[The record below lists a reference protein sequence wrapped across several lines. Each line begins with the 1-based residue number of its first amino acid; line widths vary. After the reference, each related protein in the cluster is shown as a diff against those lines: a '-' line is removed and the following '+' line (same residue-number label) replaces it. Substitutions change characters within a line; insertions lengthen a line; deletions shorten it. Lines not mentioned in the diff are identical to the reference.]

1 MWQLLLLGT
10 ALALDD
16 IEVSG
21 DVEQHEFQADVART
35 MDIFINS
42 LYTNKEIFLRES
54 ISNASD
60 ALDKVRYLS
69 LTDDSILGENDQLE
83 IRIEYDEVNKAVT
96 VSDTGIGMTKDD
108 LIKHLGTVAKSG
120 TTGFVEALAA
130 GGDINLIGQFGVGFY
145 SNFLVSDKII
155 VTSKNND
162 DSQHV
167 WVSQAGHTFKVF
179 EDPRGDTLGRG
190 TRLTLM
196 LKSDSHD
203 FADPAK
209 LKKIVQ
215 KYSEFVNYPIYM
227 KVKRDVTREVPW
239 TEEELAGLSPEEAEK
254 PNKITETVWEWELI
268 NENKPIWLR
277 EEVEDEEYNSFYKS
291 ISKDTRDPM
300 THLHF
305 NTEGEV
311 EFTALLYIPAQAPY
325 DLFQNYYGSSK
336 APLKLYVRRVLITEE
351 FEDILPRYLSFI
363 RGVVDSNDMPLNVAR
378 ESLQQKK
385 ILKLINKKI
394 VRKVLQE
401 LIDMADE
408 DPEEYEKF
416 YEQFGKN
423 VKLGLMDD
431 PTNKGKI
438 SRLVRFYSTA
448 SLDKLTSLDD
458 YIERMKEIQE
468 DIYFIAGDNRHRL
481 AESPLIQKLVKLGY
495 EVLLLDDPID
505 EYSIN
510 SLPEYEKHKIQNVAQ
525 DDWKLPEDDDLVQR
539 KERKLKEM
547 YKTAIEWMKGVIE
560 PGLVHSI
567 VVSTKLTDEPSVITT
582 GDHGYSANME
592 RLNKAQAFGSAARS
606 GDHNRARRTWELNP
620 SHPMVKKL
628 KGYGELIPND
638 EDARESVKTMLDL
651 AMLNSGFI
659 VANPT
664 DMYRRIQTLV
674 SNDLDV
680 SLTEPVVL
688 PDVIVDVQESE
699 GVDETTEL

>member
-1 MWQLLLLGT
+1 MWRLLLLT
-10 ALALDD
+10 SALASED
-16 IEVSG
+16 IELAAEA
-21 DVEQHEFQADVART
+21 EQYEFQADVART

-69 LTDDSILGENDQLE
+69 LTDETYLGDNEQLE
-83 IRIEYDEVNKAVT
+83 IRIEYDETNKAVT
-96 VSDTGIGMTKDD
+96 ISDTGIGMTKDE

-120 TTGFVEALAA
+120 TTNFVEALAA

-155 VTSKNND
+155 VTSKNNE

-167 WVSQAGHTFKVF
+167 WVSQAGHSFKVF
-179 EDPRGDTLGRG
+179 EDPRGDTIGRG

-196 LKSDSHD
+196 LKPDSHD

-227 KVKRDVTREVPW
+227 KIKRDVTREVPW
-239 TEEELAGLSPEEAEK
+239 TDEELQELTPEEAER

-277 EEVEDEEYNSFYKS
+277 EDVEDEDYTNFYKALT
-291 ISKDTRDPM
+291 KDTREPM

-311 EFTALLYIPAQAPY
+311 EFTALLYIPSQAPY
-325 DLFQNYYGSSK
+325 DLFQNYYGAK
-336 APLKLYVRRVLITEE
+336 APLRLYVRRVLITEE

-394 VRKVLQE
+394 VRKILQE
-401 LIDMADE
+401 LLDMADE
-408 DPEEYEKF
+408 DSDDYEKF
-416 YEQFGKN
+416 YNQFGKN
-423 VKLGLMDD
+423 IKLGLMDD
-431 PTNKGKI
+431 PTNKGKL
-438 SRLVRFYSTA
+438 SRLVRFYSTYDV
-448 SLDKLTSLDD
+448 DKLTSLDD
-458 YIERMKEIQE
+458 YIERMKEVQE
-468 DIYFIAGDNRHRL
+468 DIYFIAGDDRHRL

-525 DDWKLPEDDDLVQR
+525 DDWKLPEDDDMAQR

-547 YKTAIEWMKGVIE
+547 FKTSIEWMKGVIE
-560 PGLVHSI
+560 PGIIHSI
-567 VVSTKLTDEPSVITT
+567 VVSTKLTDEPSIITT
-582 GDHGYSANME
+582 GDHGHSANME

-606 GDHNRARRTWELNP
+606 GEHNRARRTWELNP
-620 SHPMVKKL
+620 AHPMIKKL
-628 KGYGELIPND
+628 KSYGELIPND
-638 EDARESVKTMLDL
+638 ENARESVKTMLDL
-651 AMLNSGFI
+651 AMVNSGFI
-659 VANPT
+659 VADPT

-674 SNDLDV
+674 AADLSV
-680 SLTEPVVL
+680 SLSDPVVL
-688 PDVIVDVQESE
+688 PDVIVDMPENE
-699 GVDETTEL
+699 VDETTEL

>member
-1 MWQLLLLGT
+1 MWQLLLLLGS
-10 ALALDD
+10 AYAIED
-16 IEVSG
+16 IDLVEEA
-21 DVEQHEFQADVART
+21 EQHEFQADVARV

-69 LTDDSILGENDQLE
+69 LTDDTILGENDTLE
-83 IRIEYDEVNKAVT
+83 IRIEYDEANRAVT
-96 VSDTGIGMTKDD
+96 ISDTGIGMTKDD

-120 TTGFVEALAA
+120 TTNFVEALAS

-155 VTSKNND
+155 VTSKHND
-162 DSQHV
+162 DTQHV
-167 WVSQAGHTFKVF
+167 WVSQAGHSFKVF

-203 FADPAK
+203 FADASK
-209 LKKIVQ
+209 LKKIVS

-227 KVKRDVTREVPW
+227 RIERDVTREVPW
-239 TEEELAGLSPEEAEK
+239 TQEELETLPQEETAK
-254 PNKITETVWEWELI
+254 PNKITESVWEWELI

-277 EEVEDEEYNSFYKS
+277 EEVEDEEYNSFYKTL
-291 ISKDTRDPM
+291 SKDSRDPM

-311 EFTALLYIPAQAPY
+311 EFTALLYIPSQAPY
-325 DLFQNYYGSSK
+325 DLFQNYYGSK

-401 LIDMADE
+401 LLDMADE
-408 DPEEYEKF
+408 DADEYEAF
-416 YEQFGKN
+416 YGQFGKN
-423 VKLGLMDD
+423 IKLGLMDD
-431 PTNKGKI
+431 PTNKGKL
-438 SRLVRFYSTA
+438 SRLVRFYSTYNI
-448 SLDKLTSLDD
+448 DRLTSLDD
-458 YIERMKEIQE
+458 YIERMKEVQE
-468 DIYFIAGDNRHRL
+468 DIYFIAGDNRHKL

-525 DDWKLPEDDDLVQR
+525 DDWKLPEDDDLAQR
-539 KERKLKEM
+539 KERKLKLM
-547 YKTAIEWMKGVIE
+547 YKTSIDWMKGIIE
-560 PGLVHSI
+560 ERGHVSSI
-567 VVSTKLTDEPSVITT
+567 VVSTKLTDEPSIITT
-582 GDHGYSANME
+582 GEHGYSANME
-592 RLNKAQAFGSAARS
+592 RLNKSQAFGSAARG

-620 SHPMVKKL
+620 AHPMIKKL
-628 KGYGELIPND
+628 KSYGELIPND
-638 EDARESVKTMLDL
+638 EDARESVETMLDL

-659 VANPT
+659 ISEPT
-664 DMYRRIQTLV
+664 DMYRRIQKLV
-674 SNDLDV
+674 LSDLGV
-680 SLTEPVVL
+680 SEKDPIEL
-688 PDVIVDVQESE
+688 PNVIVDMPEE
-699 GVDETTEL
+699 EVDETTEL

>member
-1 MWQLLLLGT
+1 MWQLLLLLGS
-10 ALALDD
+10 AYAIED
-16 IEVSG
+16 IDLVEEA
-21 DVEQHEFQADVART
+21 EQHEFQADVARV

-69 LTDDSILGENDQLE
+69 LTDDTILGENDSLE
-83 IRIEYDEVNKAVT
+83 IRIEYDEANRAVT
-96 VSDTGIGMTKDD
+96 ISDTGIGMTKDD

-120 TTGFVEALAA
+120 TTNFVEALAS

-155 VTSKNND
+155 VTSKHND
-162 DSQHV
+162 DTQHV

-196 LKSDSHD
+196 LKSDSQD
-203 FADPAK
+203 FADASK
-209 LKKIVQ
+209 LKKIVS

-227 KVKRDVTREVPW
+227 RIKRDVTREVPW
-239 TEEELAGLSPEEAEK
+239 TQEELETLPQEETAK
-254 PNKITETVWEWELI
+254 PNKITESVWEWELI

-277 EEVEDEEYNSFYKS
+277 EEVEDEEYNSFYKTL
-291 ISKDTRDPM
+291 SKDSRDPM

-311 EFTALLYIPAQAPY
+311 EFTALLYIPSQAPY
-325 DLFQNYYGSSK
+325 DLFQNYYGSK

-401 LIDMADE
+401 LLDMADE
-408 DPEEYEKF
+408 DADEYEAF
-416 YEQFGKN
+416 YGQFGKN
-423 VKLGLMDD
+423 IKLGLMDD
-431 PTNKGKI
+431 PTNKGKL
-438 SRLVRFYSTA
+438 SRLVRFYSTYNI
-448 SLDKLTSLDD
+448 DRLTSLDD
-458 YIERMKEIQE
+458 YIERMKEVQE
-468 DIYFIAGDNRHRL
+468 DIYFIAGDNRHKL

-525 DDWKLPEDDDLVQR
+525 DDWKLPEDDDLAQR
-539 KERKLKEM
+539 KERKLKLM
-547 YKTAIEWMKGVIE
+547 YKTSIDWMKGIIE
-560 PGLVHSI
+560 ERGHVSSI
-567 VVSTKLTDEPSVITT
+567 VVSTKLTDEPSIITT
-582 GDHGYSANME
+582 GEHGYSANME
-592 RLNKAQAFGSAARS
+592 RLNKSQAFGSAARG

-620 SHPMVKKL
+620 AHPMIKKL
-628 KGYGELIPND
+628 KSYGELIPND
-638 EDARESVKTMLDL
+638 EDARESVETMLDL

-659 VANPT
+659 ISEPT
-664 DMYRRIQTLV
+664 DMYRRIQKLV
-674 SNDLDV
+674 LNDLGV
-680 SLTEPVVL
+680 SKDDPIEL
-688 PDVIVDVQESE
+688 PNVIVDMPEE
-699 GVDETTEL
+699 EVDETTEL